1 MENMV
6 RVLVGKQLYL
16 IRLSE
21 CLAAAHPTAE
31 MPAAEP
37 PHDAAGAEAVARPAP
52 SPSPYFVPGS
62 PHVMLIELGQA
73 IVWYQD
79 QHMLCLLS

>member
-52 SPSPYFVPGS
+52 SPSLRIS
-62 PHVMLIELGQA
+62 
-73 IVWYQD
+73 YQD
-79 QHMLCLLS
+79 HHMLYLSSWDRPLFGTRINTCYAY